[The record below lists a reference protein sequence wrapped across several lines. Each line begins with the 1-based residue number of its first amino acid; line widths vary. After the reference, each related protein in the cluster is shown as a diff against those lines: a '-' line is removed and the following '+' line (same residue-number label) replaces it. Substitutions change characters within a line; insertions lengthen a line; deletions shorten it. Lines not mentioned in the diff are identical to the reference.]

1 MTTYFTDGI
10 LIMNRQVLRIDGKR
24 MIADKKV
31 VVTVVATEVSEYHID
46 TEQISEWRKM
56 LSDKHKFW
64 NKEEV
69 FLHYMSEIDPKYSSY
84 ENTYI
89 DKWETKIDYWEIGDE

>member
-1 MTTYFTDGI
+1 MNKQI
-10 LIMNRQVLRIDGKR
+10 LRMDGKR

-46 TEQISEWRKM
+46 TDQISEWRND
-56 LSDKHKFW
+56 LPDKDKFMW
-64 NKEEV
+64 KEEV
-69 FLHYMSEIDPKYSSY
+69 FLHHISDIDPHYSSY